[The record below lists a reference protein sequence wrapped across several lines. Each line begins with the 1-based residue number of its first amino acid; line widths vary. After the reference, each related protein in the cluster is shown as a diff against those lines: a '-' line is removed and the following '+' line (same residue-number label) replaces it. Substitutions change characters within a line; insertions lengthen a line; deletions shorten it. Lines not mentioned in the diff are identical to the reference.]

1 MAMINIVIFERSIKR
16 KVVLNLEFLLIN
28 LSRCGMPQLW
38 SLELSTA
45 RVMTTASEIQVKSDI
60 IRFILPRSWTFH
72 KAQIVILQLYKWYIT
87 IA

>member
-1 MAMINIVIFERSIKR
+1 
-16 KVVLNLEFLLIN
+16 
-28 LSRCGMPQLW
+28 MPQLW